1 MGEVARVC
9 LLSCLVAVALGG
21 ILATGIS
28 AGYNEKAR
36 VHAGKGGSLPAGK
49 AGVVERTS
57 GELLVV
63 VGSTNPVKVAPVQA
77 VLARAFPGARVV
89 SVPAASGVPD
99 QPIGAE
105 QIRQGAEQ
113 RARAALTHEA
123 VPQAAR
129 AAAVDCW
136 GVGLEGGVI
145 FEEGLPWLTGAVAIL
160 SSAGRAG
167 LAWSPR
173 IILPPGVAQAV
184 RDGAELGPVLDTLSG
199 VKDSKTK
206 LGAIGYLTNHL
217 VPRGLSWEVALAC
230 ALAPFLHPQLY
241 HPELQEGTV

>member
-1 MGEVARVC
+1 MEQLCDG
-9 LLSCLVAVALGG
+9 
-21 ILATGIS
+21 
-28 AGYNEKAR
+28 
-36 VHAGKGGSLPAGK
+36 
-49 AGVVERTS
+49 
-57 GELLVV
+57 LLVV

-77 VLARAFPGARVV
+77 VLARAFPGASVV
-89 SVPAASGVPD
+89 SVAAASGVPD

-123 VPQAAR
+123 IPESARSAAGK
-129 AAAVDCW
+129 VW

-145 FEEGLPWLTGAVAIL
+145 FEEGLPWLTGAVAIC
-160 SSAGRAG
+160 SSTGRAG

-184 RDGAELGPVLDTLSG
+184 REGEELGPVLDRLSR

-217 VPRGLSWEVALAC
+217 VPRGLSWEMAFAC

-241 HPELQEGTV
+241 HPELQGETA